1 MTNGDQPPA
10 VTLPARVAIL
20 FSEVKREYFPSEEAY
35 LTEKDADIYAG
46 EVAKYVIK
54 MGIDVALFPGN
65 EAVVNK
71 LRYFKPDL
79 VVNLVDSVRGDETLN
94 ASVPGMLEMLHLP
107 YTGSGI
113 LGQSLNTNK
122 YLTYQLLQNGGIP
135 VPHHQLVTQP
145 NQLIDP
151 VLRYPLFAKLNNMH
165 SSIAIDDDS
174 ICQNEKELR
183 LKLKQMYEEYHQP
196 MLVDEFIAG
205 KEVTVPVLDGLNTKV
220 YPAERIFTNGETD
233 KPEGYKIVT
242 FKQKWVTWQ
251 GMTFLKHDDDNLK
264 ELARKAFSL
273 VKMSDYSRFDV
284 RVDGAGRNYFIDAN
298 ANPFFGPPQETH
310 SPYTMIL
317 EMYGVN
323 FEEILRRLFVNTM
336 RSASASGAPKGERR
350 DRPDASPKTQP
361 GASDRKILFEKKTEL
376 PEAASAPSPHP

>member
-1 MTNGDQPPA
+1 MTNGDQPVP
-10 VTLPARVAIL
+10 VVLPERVAIL

-35 LTEKDADIYAG
+35 LTEKDADVYAQ
-46 EVAKYVIK
+46 EVAKYVGK
-54 MGIDVALFPGN
+54 MGIKVALYPGN

-79 VVNLVDSVRGDETLN
+79 VVNLVDSVRGDETLS

-113 LGQSLNTNK
+113 LGMSLNTNK

-165 SSIAIDDDS
+165 SSIAIDDNS
-174 ICQNEKELR
+174 ICRSERELR
-183 LKLKQMYEEYHQP
+183 LKLKEMYEVYHQP

-220 YPAERIFTNGETD
+220 YPAERIFTNGETE

-251 GMTFLKHDDDNLK
+251 GTTFVKHEDDSLR
-264 ELARKAFSL
+264 ELARKAFTL

-323 FEEILRRLFVNTM
+323 FEEILRRLFINTM
-336 RSASASGAPKGERR
+336 RSASGLSIPKGERR
-350 DRPDASPKTQP
+350 DRLAEPPKIP
-361 GASDRKILFEKKTEL
+361 PSVIAPKKKFWKILG
-376 PEAASAPSPHP
+376 

>member
-1 MTNGDQPPA
+1 MTNGDQPVP
-10 VTLPARVAIL
+10 VVLPERVAIL
-20 FSEVKREYFPSEEAY
+20 FSEVKREYFPSQEAY
-35 LTEKDADIYAG
+35 LTEKDADIYAQ
-46 EVAKYVIK
+46 EVAKYVGK
-54 MGIDVALFPGN
+54 MGIKVALYPGN

-113 LGQSLNTNK
+113 LGMSLNTNK

-165 SSIAIDDDS
+165 SSIAIDDNS
-174 ICQNEKELR
+174 ICQNERELR
-183 LKLKQMYEEYHQP
+183 LKLKEMYEQYHQP

-220 YPAERIFTNGETD
+220 YPAERMFTNGETE

-242 FKQKWVTWQ
+242 FKQKWVTWE
-251 GMTFLKHDDDNLK
+251 GTTFIKHEDDNLK

-298 ANPFFGPPQETH
+298 ANPFFGPPQETQ

-336 RSASASGAPKGERR
+336 RSVSGLRVPKGERR
-350 DRPDASPKTQP
+350 DRPAEPPKTP
-361 GASDRKILFEKKTEL
+361 LNVTAPKKKFWRILG
-376 PEAASAPSPHP
+376 